1 MAFKVCPICG
11 TRTHSNATVCPTCGT
26 SLAAV
31 KASNGSTRGNSTRQ
45 YEDQF
50 GETDLLESRV
60 RSRGET
66 ILFAG
71 VVVLIATICMALIIL
86 PIAAITSQAAASG
99 NETATAAAIQT
110 LGLPPTALTSPPVVL
125 ATNTQRPT
133 LSLPTVTP
141 APPTPTPL
149 PTEGPCEVQVQ
160 SGDDLISLAYSCGH
174 RSMDVLPLIL
184 EMNNLA
190 SAESLQ
196 AGQTLLIPRPTVE
209 GASPEQESTTEG
221 ESGSENT
228 SLSQSV
234 AAAEPELT
242 LTPTLYP
249 SATLLPGLMWHVVEP
264 NDSMIAI
271 MYEYH
276 TSAEVLSQLNPEVA
290 FSQCDFQYDTGGES
304 CTVFLQPGQMFRVP
318 APTPTA
324 TLSPTLSGSET
335 ATPTITPTYNAPS
348 ALSPNNRAVFQR
360 DEIVTLRWQSTG
372 VLAPGEVYRINVTDL
387 TSGASYST
395 DTAELYFI
403 VPQEW
408 QGTDERRHEYE
419 WTVSVFNPDQPD
431 MLMFT
436 TAPRTFSWEGRQI
449 QP

>member
-26 SLAAV
+26 SLADV
-31 KASNGSTRGNSTRQ
+31 KASNGTTRGTSQPQ

-50 GETDLLESRV
+50 GETDLLESGV

-66 ILFAG
+66 LLFAG
-71 VVVLIATICMALIIL
+71 LLIGVFAVCAILILL
-86 PIAAITSQAAASG
+86 PIAAFTSQAEASS
-99 NETATAAAIQT
+99 NETATVIAIQT
-110 LGLPPTALTSPPVVL
+110 MGIPPTALTTGPVIL
-125 ATNTQRPT
+125 ATNTPRPT

-141 APPTPTPL
+141 APPTATPI

-160 SGDDLISLAYSCGH
+160 AGADLISLAYSCGH

-184 EMNNLA
+184 EMNDLA

-196 AGQTLLIPRPTVE
+196 AGQTLLIPRPTIE
-209 GASPEQESTTEG
+209 GALQEQVATTESDTG
-221 ESGSENT
+221 DT
-228 SLSQSV
+228 SALLSQSV
-234 AAAEPELT
+234 ASAPEAT

-249 SATLLPGLMWHVVEP
+249 SATLLPGVMWHVVEP
-264 NDSMIAI
+264 NDNMIAI

-335 ATPTITPTYNAPS
+335 ATPTITPTYNAPN
-348 ALSPNNRAVFQR
+348 ALTPNNRAVFQR

-372 VLAPGEVYRINVTDL
+372 TLAPDEVYRVNAADL
-387 TSGASYST
+387 SSGASYT
-395 DTAELYFI
+395 ADTTELYFI
-403 VPQEW
+403 VPQNW

-419 WTVSVFNPDQPD
+419 WTISVVNPNQPD
-431 MLMFT
+431 TLLFT
-436 TAPRTFSWEGRQI
+436 TAPRTFSWEGRLT

>member
-26 SLAAV
+26 SLADV
-31 KASNGSTRGNSTRQ
+31 KASNGSKRGNGARQ

-50 GETDLLESRV
+50 GETDLLESHV
-60 RSRGET
+60 HSRGET
-66 ILFAG
+66 LLFAG
-71 VVVLIATICMALIIL
+71 LLALTAAICMALIIL
-86 PIAAITSQAAASG
+86 PIAAFTSQAAAST
-99 NETATAAAIQT
+99 NETATAVAIQT
-110 LGLPPTALTSPPVVL
+110 LGIPPTVLTTAPIVL
-125 ATNTQRPT
+125 ATNTPRPT

-141 APPTPTPL
+141 APPTATPI
-149 PTEGPCEVQVQ
+149 PTEGPCEVQVRA
-160 SGDDLISLAYSCGH
+160 GDDLISLAYSCGH

-184 EMNNLA
+184 EMNNLD

-196 AGQTLLIPRPTVE
+196 AGQTLMIPRPTVE
-209 GASPEQESTTEG
+209 GASPEQAATTEG
-221 ESGSENT
+221 SASSENT

-234 AAAEPELT
+234 AAAGSAAT

-249 SATLLPGLMWHVVEP
+249 SATLLPGVMWHVVEP

-290 FSQCDFQYDTGGES
+290 FSQCDFQYDSGGES
-304 CTVFLQPGQMFRVP
+304 CTVLLQPGQLFRVP

-348 ALSPNNRAVFQR
+348 ALNPSNRAVFQR
-360 DEIVTLRWQSTG
+360 DEIITLRWQSSG
-372 VLAPGEVYRINVTDL
+372 VLAPGEVYRINASDL
-387 TSGASYST
+387 TSGASYT
-395 DTAELYFI
+395 ADTTELYFI

-408 QGTDERRHEYE
+408 QGTDERRHEFE
-419 WTVSVFNPDQPD
+419 WTISVFNPNQPD
-431 MLMFT
+431 TLMFT
-436 TAPRTFSWEGRQI
+436 TAPRTFSWEGRQT
-449 QP
+449 QS